1 MKHNSH
7 IPTSDTGLDLLMQRV
22 GKQQPFR
29 TPDGYF
35 DALPGRMM
43 QRIKAR
49 QRRKRFLHWA
59 AAAALAGC
67 IFGTGLMIH
76 TASEKQDIAEG
87 YSLQYIDDALDYSMI
102 NNMEIATYLTE
113 AE

>member
-7 IPTSDTGLDLLMQRV
+7 IPTSDSDLDLLMQRV

-43 QRIKAR
+43 QHIKAR
-49 QRRKRFLHWA
+49 QRRKRLLRWA
-59 AAAALAGC
+59 AAAVLTAC
-67 IFGTGLMIH
+67 IFGTGLVIQ
-76 TASEKQDIAEG
+76 TATEKQNIAEG